1 MIAMLKP
8 IAPFVE
14 FAINQDYIAKFLCI
28 NQDKPEMN
36 CGGKCH
42 LMKQLEKQEKEEP
55 KQLRISLK
63 EYPIGFV
70 KIYRNKSNIYQEGRQ
85 KKAFSNVQNYSYLYS
100 LEVFH
105 PPTHSS

>member
-14 FAINQDYIAKFLCI
+14 YALNQEYIAEFLCI
-28 NQDKPEMN
+28 NKDKPEMA

-42 LMKQLEKQEKEEP
+42 LMEQLKKQEKEEP
-55 KQLRISLK
+55 KQLRIAFE

-70 KIYRNKSNIYQEGRQ
+70 QLYLRNSIANSEYRSKQRFGHH
-85 KKAFSNVQNYSYLYS
+85 QNYSFLFS
-100 LEVFH
+100 EEIFH
-105 PPTHSS
+105 PPACC

>member
-1 MIAMLKP
+1 MVAMLKP

-14 FAINQDYIAKFLCI
+14 FAINQDYIAEFLCI
-28 NQDKPEMN
+28 NKDKPEMA

-55 KQLRISLK
+55 KQLRIAFE

-70 KIYRNKSNIYQEGRQ
+70 KVYQKDSNTDLIFLS
-85 KKAFSNVQNYSYLYS
+85 KKILNQQQNYSYLYTS
-100 LEVFH
+100 QVFH
-105 PPTHSS
+105 PPIS

>member
-1 MIAMLKP
+1 MVAMLKP

-14 FAINQDYIAKFLCI
+14 FAINQDYIAEFLCI
-28 NQDKPEMN
+28 NKEKPEMA

-55 KQLRISLK
+55 KQLRIAFE

-70 KIYRNKSNIYQEGRQ
+70 KIYQ
-85 KKAFSNVQNYSYLYS
+85 KGSSTDLNFLSKKIIDQQQNYSYLYIS
-100 LEVFH
+100 QVFH
-105 PPTHSS
+105 PPTV

>member
-1 MIAMLKP
+1 MVAMLKP

-14 FAINQDYIAKFLCI
+14 FAINQDYIAEFLCI
-28 NQDKPEMN
+28 NKDKPEMA

-55 KQLRISLK
+55 KQLRIAFE

-70 KIYRNKSNIYQEGRQ
+70 KVYQKTSKVDSESIL
-85 KKAFSNVQNYSYLYS
+85 KNAFDCPQNYSYLYTS
-100 LEVFH
+100 KIFH
-105 PPTHSS
+105 PPTI